1 LDGELRHLKEE
12 AYRLKIQTEEKL
24 SVGKDLTNEIE
35 QLQTKIDRA
44 KDINLVMQK
53 SIRRTK
59 KTKSKLSEEVSEP
72 VLYLIFLLHGRWMLH
87 FDYHYYIFLPLIS
100 DRF

>member
-1 LDGELRHLKEE
+1 MDGELRHLKEE

-24 SVGKDLTNEIE
+24 SVGKDLTSEIE

-44 KDINLVMQK
+44 KDINLVLQK

-59 KTKSKLSEEVSEP
+59 KTKSKLSEEVSDWCA
-72 VLYLIFLLHGRWMLH
+72 LLNFFTTWPLDELH
-87 FDYHYYIFLPLIS
+87 LDYHYYIS
-100 DRF
+100 RH

>member
-1 LDGELRHLKEE
+1 MDGELRHLKEE

-44 KDINLVMQK
+44 KDINLVLQK
-53 SIRRTK
+53 NIRRTK
-59 KTKSKLSEEVSEP
+59 KTKSKLSEEVSLLLFG
-72 VLYLIFLLHGRWMLH
+72 VLQFLLYLLVVA
-87 FDYHYYIFLPLIS
+87 S
-100 DRF
+100 

>member
-1 LDGELRHLKEE
+1 MDGELRQLKEE

-24 SVGKDLTNEIE
+24 CVEKELTNEIE

-44 KDINLVMQK
+44 KDINLILQK

-59 KTKSKLSEEVSEP
+59 KTKSKLCEEVYD
-72 VLYLIFLLHGRWMLH
+72 VLRQLLI
-87 FDYHYYIFLPLIS
+87 
-100 DRF
+100 

>member
-44 KDINLVMQK
+44 KDINLVLQK

-72 VLYLIFLLHGRWMLH
+72 FGVCFI
-87 FDYHYYIFLPLIS
+87 
-100 DRF
+100 